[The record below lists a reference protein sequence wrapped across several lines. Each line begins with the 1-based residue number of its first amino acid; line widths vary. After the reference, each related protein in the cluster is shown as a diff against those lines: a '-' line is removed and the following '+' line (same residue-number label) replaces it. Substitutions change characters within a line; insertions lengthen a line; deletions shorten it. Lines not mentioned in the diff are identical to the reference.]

1 MFKRFTHSRLEFQEF
16 IDAFKQF
23 KNYFLIYLEILLT
36 FVLCLRNTY
45 NMNEKQLTQKE
56 INTLRAKLFNKAE
69 HILRE
74 LHREDFQIIYAEL
87 CKEAGIDS
95 PRNNKDSVRAKYT
108 QLIQTMK
115 R

>member
-1 MFKRFTHSRLEFQEF
+1 M
-16 IDAFKQF
+16 FKQF
-23 KNYFLIYLEILLT
+23 KNYFFILLEIVLT
-36 FVLCLRNTY
+36 FNLYVSNTY
-45 NMNEKQLTQKE
+45 TMTEQQLTQKE

-74 LHREDFQIIYAEL
+74 IHRDDFQIIYTQL
-87 CKEAGIDS
+87 CKEAGIES
-95 PRNNKDSVRAKYT
+95 TRTNKDSVRAKYN

>member
-1 MFKRFTHSRLEFQEF
+1 MV
-16 IDAFKQF
+16 
-23 KNYFLIYLEILLT
+23 LT
-36 FVLCLRNTY
+36 FNLYVSNTY
-45 NMNEKQLTQKE
+45 TMTEQQLTQKE

-74 LHREDFQIIYAEL
+74 IHRDDFQIIYTQL
-87 CKEAGIDS
+87 CKEAGIES
-95 PRNNKDSVRAKYT
+95 TRTNKDSVRAKYN

>member
-1 MFKRFTHSRLEFQEF
+1 MFKH
-16 IDAFKQF
+16 DW
-23 KNYFLIYLEILLT
+23 NYFLIYLEILLT
-36 FVLCLRNTY
+36 FILCVRNTY
-45 NMNEKQLTQKE
+45 NMNEQQLTQKE

-87 CKEAGIDS
+87 CKEAGIES
-95 PRNNKDSVRAKYT
+95 TRTNKDSVRAKYT

>member
-1 MFKRFTHSRLEFQEF
+1 MTEQ
-16 IDAFKQF
+16 
-23 KNYFLIYLEILLT
+23 
-36 FVLCLRNTY
+36 
-45 NMNEKQLTQKE
+45 QLTQKE
-56 INTLRAKLFNKAE
+56 INSLRAKLFNKAE

-74 LHREDFQIIYAEL
+74 IHRDDFQIIYTEL

-95 PRNNKDSVRAKYT
+95 PRSNKDSVRAKYN